1 MPDCGAVVM
10 AGTVE
15 VNGPAVVLAPEVVH
29 CVSSLTYN
37 GFVRLQ
43 LRKKKTDKVIFE
55 GSNKE
60 WRKLQNI
67 RNWGLLWS

>member
-43 LRKKKTDKVIFE
+43 LRKKTDKVIFE

-60 WRKLQNI
+60 WRKCKTFETGAFLGH
-67 RNWGLLWS
+67 R